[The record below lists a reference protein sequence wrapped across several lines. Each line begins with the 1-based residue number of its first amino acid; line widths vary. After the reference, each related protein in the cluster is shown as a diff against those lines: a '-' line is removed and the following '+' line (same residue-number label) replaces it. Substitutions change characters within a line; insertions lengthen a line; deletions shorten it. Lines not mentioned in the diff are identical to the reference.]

1 VRVRVIFF
9 FRCVVGDSAC
19 EGDVVGGLALLE
31 EESPPI
37 HTIGDISCLC
47 LLLMMSEVNVEL
59 STWSW
64 GG

>member
-1 VRVRVIFF
+1 
-9 FRCVVGDSAC
+9 VGDSAC